1 MAPPRLPK
9 LPVKLLPLT
18 VAVPLS
24 QMPSPKPRAVLPVKV
39 LPLTV
44 NIPPMP
50 APLLA
55 GALSIPPPL
64 PTAELPVKVLRMT
77 VAVPPTSLSRPPP
90 LVAELPEKTTSLTV
104 SAPKLSMPPPLL
116 LKSVPALPPAIVR
129 PEMDTVSPA
138 STWKTRERL
147 LPLTVSL
154 AAPGPVIARS
164 PVMSSS
170 PPVRA
175 MVPVSPA
182 WKSMTSAPGWAL
194 ARATAA
200 RSEPAPLSARVVTWN
215 VDGTM
220 RASSDSSP
228 SRARAGFRTTAA
240 GRPRPRNHF
249 ETELRMDISYLQGEE
264 GARRARGN
272 NTRVVGAPAAPG
284 SGRGGD
290 VAGHAPAPRSRQGTG
305 GTGGPLRSGE
315 DVGRLVVDEP
325 VAGLRQQ
332 PARLACATAR
342 APRRCA

>member
-9 LPVKLLPLT
+9 LPVKVLPLT

-24 QMPSPKPRAVLPVKV
+24 QMPPPKPLAVLPVKV

-44 NIPPMP
+44 NSPPMP
-50 APLLA
+50 TPLLA
-55 GALSIPPPL
+55 GALSMPPPL
-64 PTAELPVKVLRMT
+64 APAELPVKVLPMT

-90 LVAELPEKTTSLTV
+90 LTAELPEKTTSLTV
-104 SAPKLSMPPPLL
+104 SVPKLSIPPPLL

-175 MVPVSPA
+175 IVPVSPES
-182 WKSMTSAPGWAL
+182 KTMVSAPGWAS
-194 ARATAA
+194 AWATAA

-220 RASSDSSP
+220 RSP
-228 SRARAGFRTTAA
+228 SASMFGTKRFRPNGLRAVRET
-240 GRPRPRNHF
+240 GRDFLFSKRCNQDSAIRNNLQQRNHRDERPHDGGESTPRP
-249 ETELRMDISYLQGEE
+249 
-264 GARRARGN
+264 
-272 NTRVVGAPAAPG
+272 
-284 SGRGGD
+284 
-290 VAGHAPAPRSRQGTG
+290 
-305 GTGGPLRSGE
+305 
-315 DVGRLVVDEP
+315 
-325 VAGLRQQ
+325 
-332 PARLACATAR
+332 
-342 APRRCA
+342 